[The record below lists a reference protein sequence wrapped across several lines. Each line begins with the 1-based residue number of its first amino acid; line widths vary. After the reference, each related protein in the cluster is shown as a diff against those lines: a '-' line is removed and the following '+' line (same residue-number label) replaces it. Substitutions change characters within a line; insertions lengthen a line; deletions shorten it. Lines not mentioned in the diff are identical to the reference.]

1 MKLETYQFKTKP
13 YNHQY
18 KTLEQSYDKDNYALF
33 LEMGLGKSKILIDN
47 IGILFQAK
55 KISGVVIVAPKGVLD
70 NWSINEIERH
80 LPDDIARE
88 SHATLDQ
95 GLPQN
100 GRRRQHWNLKYFF
113 S

>member
-47 IGILFQAK
+47 IGILFKAK
-55 KISGVVIVAPKGVLD
+55 KIFKVPVL
-70 NWSINEIERH
+70 SSSTILR
-80 LPDDIARE
+80 
-88 SHATLDQ
+88 
-95 GLPQN
+95 
-100 GRRRQHWNLKYFF
+100 
-113 S
+113 